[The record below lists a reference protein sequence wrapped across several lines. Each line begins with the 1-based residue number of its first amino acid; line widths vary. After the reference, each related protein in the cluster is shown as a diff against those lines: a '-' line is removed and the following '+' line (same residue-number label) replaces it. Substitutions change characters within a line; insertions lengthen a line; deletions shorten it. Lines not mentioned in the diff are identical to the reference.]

1 MSISTH
7 GAGTRGEQP
16 SRSTRSSSRR
26 ALSRLSTVCRVT
38 PIATPMS
45 AVPSGP
51 VARSRDTIF
60 SASFPTRSAT
70 DSVTRAEASSLT
82 MTLVEVEIDQ
92 AGKAPGRGDLYPVR
106 EDRDPDVVAGHRV
119 GAVDDGVDDR
129 LHPRLPRDD
138 VNGAEASVRLQGPT
152 TRTPLVDERES
163 GIDDVG
169 IAPSR
174 RRSPPAAI
182 VCLEPTPVSSAWY
195 RSTRT
200 RAWGRDSWGCSPRSS
215 RPAAV
220 SLSSTVTRLLARST
234 CRSSPAASMSRR
246 SRSACAAPGGLH
258 ADRRG
263 LAPHGCR
270 PPGRRRVPARLYGSM
285 EIVESPARTKASPS
299 VR

>member
-1 MSISTH
+1 
-7 GAGTRGEQP
+7 
-16 SRSTRSSSRR
+16 
-26 ALSRLSTVCRVT
+26 
-38 PIATPMS
+38 
-45 AVPSGP
+45 
-51 VARSRDTIF
+51 
-60 SASFPTRSAT
+60 
-70 DSVTRAEASSLT
+70 

-129 LHPRLPRDD
+129 LHPRLPWDD

-200 RAWGRDSWGCSPRSS
+200 RAWGRDSWGCSPRGQQ
-215 RPAAV
+215 
-220 SLSSTVTRLLARST
+220 ARCCQPVVNSDE
-234 CRSSPAASMSRR
+234 
-246 SRSACAAPGGLH
+246 APGAQHVQVVPSGVDVS
-258 ADRRG
+258 AKPVRMRGAGGPPRR
-263 LAPHGCR
+263 
-270 PPGRRRVPARLYGSM
+270 
-285 EIVESPARTKASPS
+285 PARTCASWLS
-299 VR
+299 ASRS